1 MFDQSL
7 IGFANPIERLR
18 AAEYELSRELETRVN
33 IPARVEQAMRAR
45 LADIGAA
52 IQWLRGESQEL
63 SIRAMLQV
71 DWAHK

>member
-1 MFDQSL
+1 M
-7 IGFANPIERLR
+7 NPIERLKDQESML
-18 AAEYELSRELETRVN
+18 ARELETRVN
-33 IPARVEQAMRAR
+33 IPTRVEQAMRAR

-63 SIRAMLQV
+63 SIRAMIQV